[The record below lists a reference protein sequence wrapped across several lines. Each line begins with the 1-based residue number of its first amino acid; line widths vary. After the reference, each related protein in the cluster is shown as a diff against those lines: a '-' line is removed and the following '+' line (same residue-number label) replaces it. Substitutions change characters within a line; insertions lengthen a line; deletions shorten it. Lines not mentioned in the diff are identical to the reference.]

1 MSLYLPS
8 QRVSRTRRPYG
19 VLMLSGLLLLL
30 TGCSSL
36 NPLGFLSSG
45 VNTAANVQAGKTNSQ
60 NVGTTNNVEQ
70 KLIRPKA
77 NTIKQSNDSNKVQA
91 DNVQTVVVNEV
102 PVWVILLLILGWLF
116 PSPNE
121 IARYVRS
128 LFRLKRT

>member
-8 QRVSRTRRPYG
+8 QRVSRIQRPSV
-19 VLMLSGLLLLL
+19 VLMLSGLLLL

-45 VNTAANVQAGKTNSQ
+45 VNTAANVQAGKTNNQ
-60 NVGTTNNVEQ
+60 TVGTTNNVEQ
-70 KLIRPKA
+70 TLVRPRA
-77 NTIKQSNDSNKVQA
+77 NTIKQSSDSNKVQA

-121 IARYVRS
+121 IARYIRS
-128 LFRLKRT
+128 LFHLKRT